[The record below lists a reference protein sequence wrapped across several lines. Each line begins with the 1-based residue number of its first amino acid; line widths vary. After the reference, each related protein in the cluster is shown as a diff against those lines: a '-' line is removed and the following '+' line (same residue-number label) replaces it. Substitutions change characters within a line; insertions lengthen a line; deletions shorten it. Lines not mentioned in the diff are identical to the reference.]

1 MVKRDN
7 KQNSFIFLKTNR
19 PISTLIKV
27 FKENLESFRRNSADM
42 LKQVHEMEKYS
53 ILHNYVAQT

>member
-1 MVKRDN
+1 MVKRDY
-7 KQNSFIFLKTNR
+7 KQKVLFFSKQISLLKG
-19 PISTLIKV
+19 

-53 ILHNYVAQT
+53 ILHNYIAQT